1 MTTKVM
7 YHGTSVRFDVFDRK
21 KIGSVNGTAAGFG
34 FYFGTLKRAET
45 YGSTV
50 LKCSL
55 DLMHPVSNKRI
66 TLPVYVIRTLLR
78 DSGYMDNYERLSDA
92 LRDILSGCTSDT
104 EIVGDIINA
113 TGSYVVLDLLRN
125 IGYNYTNDG
134 KDVIMFCSEDISILS
149 KI

>member
-7 YHGTSVRFDVFDRK
+7 YHGTSVRFDVFNRK
-21 KIGSVNGTAAGFG
+21 CIGSVNGTAAGFG
-34 FYFGTLKRAET
+34 FYFGTKSRAES
-45 YGSTV
+45 YGTTV

-55 DLMHPVSNKRI
+55 YLMQPVSNKRI
-66 TLPVYVIRTLLR
+66 TLPVDVIRTLLT

-104 EIVGDIINA
+104 EIIGDIINA
-113 TGSYVVLDLLRN
+113 TGSYIVLDLLRN

-134 KDVIMFCSEDISILS
+134 KDVVMFCPNDI
-149 KI
+149 KII

>member
-34 FYFGTLKRAET
+34 FYFGTRKRAET
-45 YGSTV
+45 YGTTV
-50 LKCSL
+50 LKCEL
-55 DLMHPVSNKRI
+55 ILMRPVSNKRI
-66 TLPVYVIRTLLR
+66 TLPMDVIRTLLT

-92 LRDILSGCTSDT
+92 LRDILGGCTSDT
-104 EIVGDIINA
+104 EIIGDIINA

-134 KDVIMFCSEDISILS
+134 KDVIMFCSEDIRIMQ
-149 KI
+149 

>member
-1 MTTKVM
+1 MTTKTM
-7 YHGTSVRFDVFDRK
+7 YHGTNASFAQFDRK

-34 FYFGTLKRAET
+34 FYFGTKSRAQT
-45 YGSTV
+45 YGTTV
-50 LKCSL
+50 MRCSL

-66 TLPVYVIRTLLR
+66 TLPMDVIRTLLT

-92 LRDILSGCTSDT
+92 LRDILSGCTSDS
-104 EIVGDIINA
+104 EILGDIINA

-134 KDVIMFCSEDISILS
+134 KDVIMFCSEDIRIM
-149 KI
+149 

>member
-1 MTTKVM
+1 MIKTM
-7 YHGTSVRFDVFDRK
+7 FHGTNCRFQAFDRK

-45 YGSTV
+45 YGTTV
-50 LKCSL
+50 LKCEL
-55 DLMHPVSNKRI
+55 DLMQAVSNKRI
-66 TLPVYVIRTLLR
+66 TLPMDVIRALLT

-104 EIVGDIINA
+104 EIIGDIINA
-113 TGSYVVLDLLRN
+113 TGSYVVLDLLRY

-134 KDVIMFCSEDISILS
+134 KDVIVFCSEDISILS
-149 KI
+149 K

>member
-1 MTTKVM
+1 MTTKTM
-7 YHGTSVRFDVFDRK
+7 YHGTNASFQAFDRK

-34 FYFGTLKRAET
+34 FYFGTKSRAQT
-45 YGSTV
+45 YGTTV
-50 LKCSL
+50 MRCSL

-66 TLPVYVIRTLLR
+66 TLPMDVIRTLLT

-92 LRDILSGCTSDT
+92 LRDILSGCTSDS
-104 EIVGDIINA
+104 EILGDIINA

-134 KDVIMFCSEDISILS
+134 KDVIMFCSEDIRIM
-149 KI
+149 

>member
-7 YHGTSVRFDVFDRK
+7 YHGTTCAFQAFDRK
-21 KIGSVNGTAAGFG
+21 KIGSVNGTASGFG
-34 FYFGTLKRAET
+34 FYFGTKSRAES
-45 YGSTV
+45 YGTTV

-55 DLMHPVSNKRI
+55 DLMQPVSNNRI
-66 TLPVYVIRTLLR
+66 TLPMDVIRALLT

-104 EIVGDIINA
+104 EIIGDIINA

-134 KDVIMFCSEDISILS
+134 KDVVMFCSEDITI
-149 KI
+149 KN